1 MMIQLTAEQ
10 KIMQETARRIAKDKI
25 LPKAA
30 EIDETGVYPKEI
42 WDCLGENGLLG
53 LCIPEEYGGAG
64 VDLFTICLVMEEL
77 AKVCAS
83 TSLCIGVQSGGILPV
98 IVAGSEEQKRKYLPK
113 VASGKL
119 ISAIVITEPGGG
131 SDVASMKCRA
141 QRKDDKY
148 ILNGTKCFI
157 TNGGIAHVY
166 SVFARTGAE
175 GFRGISAFIVEK
187 DCPGFYAGKVERK
200 MGMKGSQTAELIFE
214 NCEVPKKNL
223 IGAEGEGFR
232 ICMKT
237 LDKSRPLIG
246 IQAVGIAQGAFE
258 YALNYAKERFQFGRP
273 IAEFQAIQF
282 MLADMAMQIEA
293 ARLLVYEAAFM
304 AEKGDEKTPMFASM
318 AKCFATDVAMKVTTD
333 SVQILGGHGYM
344 KDHPVERMMRDAK
357 LLQIYEG
364 TNQIQRNIIAK
375 HLLM

>member
-1 MMIQLTAEQ
+1 MIELTDEQ
-10 KIMQETARRIAKDKI
+10 KIMQETARRIAREKI
-25 LPKAA
+25 LPRAA
-30 EIDETGVYPKEI
+30 EIDETGIYPKEI
-42 WDCLGENGLLG
+42 WDCLGENGFLG

-83 TSLCIGVQSGGILPV
+83 TSLCIGVQSGGVLPV
-98 IVAGSEEQKRKYLPK
+98 IVAGNEEQKRKYLPK
-113 VASGKL
+113 VASGEF
-119 ISAIVITEPGGG
+119 ISAIGITEPGGG
-131 SDVASMKCRA
+131 SDVASMKCKA
-141 QRKDDKY
+141 QLKDDKY

-166 SVFARTGAE
+166 SVFARTGGE
-175 GFRGISAFIVEK
+175 GYRGISAFIVEK
-187 DCPGFYAGKVERK
+187 DYPGFHVGKIERK

-214 NCEVPKKNL
+214 NCEVPRENL
-223 IGAEGEGFR
+223 IGTEGEGFK

-246 IQAVGIAQGAFE
+246 IQAVGLAQGAFE
-258 YALNYAKERFQFGRP
+258 YARNYAKERFQFGRP

-282 MLADMAMQIEA
+282 MLADMATQIEA
-293 ARLLVYEAAFM
+293 ARLLVYQAAFM
-304 AEKGDEKTPMFASM
+304 AEKGDERTPMFASM
-318 AKCFATDVAMKVTTD
+318 AKCFATDVAMKVTID
-333 SVQILGGHGYM
+333 SVQILGGYGYM

-375 HLLM
+375 HILK